1 MMNVRILGP
10 AKYAHIV
17 LSLGHAVPVCGN
29 CVRSSGHAALG
40 CGVVVTVALETA
52 GIPTSPAWLTGCPRT
67 APPLGCS
74 PHGLVGRPPALPHD
88 LVFGNAGLGRRG
100 GETRTERV
108 TAEQLGNEGGGVGPA
123 LEHPDAAA
131 GKALDRNSPV
141 AQVAERALRLRTP
154 TSSMM
159 PTNRATATDSPGDEV
174 VVHLG
179 DRVGERTGRRR
190 AHERAVEGADSLMP
204 VNSSST
210 KIASQELVVST
221 SCHAWWRPAL
231 GGRRQRPDQ
240 RG

>member
-29 CVRSSGHAALG
+29 CVRSGHAAAG
-40 CGVVVTVALETA
+40 CVVVVTVALETA

-88 LVFGNAGLGRRG
+88 LVLGNAGLGRRG
-100 GETRTERV
+100 GEARTERV
-108 TAEQLGNEGGGVGPA
+108 TAEQLGNEAGGVGPA

-179 DRVGERTGRRR
+179 DRVGESHPRSSQCRPPATRGGALRWGGRRR
-190 AHERAVEGADSLMP
+190 
-204 VNSSST
+204 
-210 KIASQELVVST
+210 Q
-221 SCHAWWRPAL
+221 
-231 GGRRQRPDQ
+231 PDQ

>member
-1 MMNVRILGP
+1 MNVRILGP

-29 CVRSSGHAALG
+29 CVRSGHAAAG
-40 CGVVVTVALETA
+40 CVVVVTVALETA

-74 PHGLVGRPPALPHD
+74 PHGLVRRPPALPHD
-88 LVFGNAGLGRRG
+88 LVFGNAVLGRRG
-100 GETRTERV
+100 GKARAERAP
-108 TAEQLGNEGGGVGPA
+108 AEQLGNEAGGVGPA

-179 DRVGERTGRRR
+179 DRVGESHPRSSQCRPPATRGGALRWGGRRR
-190 AHERAVEGADSLMP
+190 
-204 VNSSST
+204 
-210 KIASQELVVST
+210 Q
-221 SCHAWWRPAL
+221 
-231 GGRRQRPDQ
+231 PDQ

>member
-29 CVRSSGHAALG
+29 GVRPGHAAAG

-74 PHGLVGRPPALPHD
+74 PHGLVRRPPALPHD
-88 LVFGNAGLGRRG
+88 LVFGNAVLGRRG
-100 GETRTERV
+100 GKARAERAP
-108 TAEQLGNEGGGVGPA
+108 AEQLGNEAGGVGPA

-179 DRVGERTGRRR
+179 DRVGESHPR
-190 AHERAVEGADSLMP
+190 
-204 VNSSST
+204 SS
-210 KIASQELVVST
+210 Q
-221 SCHAWWRPAL
+221 CRPPAT
-231 GGRRQRPDQ
+231 

>member
-29 CVRSSGHAALG
+29 CVRSGHAAAG
-40 CGVVVTVALETA
+40 CVVVVTVALETA

-74 PHGLVGRPPALPHD
+74 PHGLVRRPPALPHD
-88 LVFGNAGLGRRG
+88 LVLGNAGLGRRG
-100 GETRTERV
+100 GKARAERAI
-108 TAEQLGNEGGGVGPA
+108 AEQLGNEAGGVGPA

-179 DRVGERTGRRR
+179 DRVGESHPRSSQCRPPATRGGALRWGGRRR
-190 AHERAVEGADSLMP
+190 
-204 VNSSST
+204 
-210 KIASQELVVST
+210 Q
-221 SCHAWWRPAL
+221 
-231 GGRRQRPDQ
+231 PDQ